1 MESALKRNSR
11 FSNKPAKRLDGST
24 FIIDRPSE
32 CDLAI
37 FKALSHYH
45 YLDNDYLAALT
56 GYNAE
61 YVLNR
66 LDPLKR
72 KPNNY
77 VALAEEQAA
86 NPRAHLISKLMYR
99 LDKRGAAAVKDVFYR
114 APLSSSFS
122 HDVVN
127 ERCLASLEIGTIERP
142 EIKARWPEDILAYEK
157 TPEATRSSPSPF
169 VIPVSFQKNG
179 ETINA
184 KVTPD
189 TKLFGFERTHLP
201 KGKFVFGVLETD
213 RGTEAID
220 PKDFERSG
228 INRKAIE
235 YIEIHLQELYRS
247 QFGVPNLYI
256 FFVAMSERRK
266 QSIMAII
273 ERQCRAQNCQQLLKF
288 FCFKV
293 HPDLYASE
301 KPRATGHMLTEPW
314 ERIKN
319 APFYI
324 TGQE

>member
-1 MESALKRNSR
+1 METQERNSR
-11 FSNKPAKRLDGST
+11 FSDEPAKRPDGST
-24 FIIDRPSE
+24 FIIERPSD
-32 CDLAI
+32 CDRAI

-45 YLDNDYLAALT
+45 YLDSDYLAALT

-72 KPNNY
+72 KPNKY
-77 VALAEEQAA
+77 IAVANEQAS
-86 NPRAHLISKLMYR
+86 NPRAHLISKLLYR
-99 LDKRGAAAVKDVFYR
+99 LDKRGAALVQDIAYR

-122 HDVVN
+122 HDAVN

-142 EIKARWPEDILAYEK
+142 EIKPRWPEEILAYEK
-157 TPEATRSSPSPF
+157 TPETTRSSPSPF

-179 ETINA
+179 MRIDA
-184 KVTPD
+184 RVTPD

-213 RGTEAID
+213 RGTESID
-220 PKDFERSG
+220 PKDFERSA
-228 INRKAIE
+228 INRKGIE
-235 YIEIHLQELYRS
+235 YIEILLQELYRS
-247 QFGVPNLYI
+247 QFGVPNFYI
-256 FFVAMSERRK
+256 FFIAMSERRK

-273 ERQCRAQNCQQLLKF
+273 ERQCRAQDCMHLLKF

-319 APFYI
+319 DPFCI
-324 TGQE
+324 TG